1 MPQSVNQQREKQ
13 KIFVSGIDYRGG
25 DLLDLRN
32 NRITVGELLDDERSR
47 AVFQRRFGKWMKHPM
62 LAAGRSLTLGQL
74 MELAKVY
81 LPQKVIQ
88 ETWNEL
94 HRL

>member
-1 MPQSVNQQREKQ
+1 M
-13 KIFVSGIDYRGG
+13 
-25 DLLDLRN
+25 DLKN
-32 NRITVGELLDDERSR
+32 NRITAGELLDDPRSR

-81 LPQKVIQ
+81 IPSKTIQ
-88 ETWNEL
+88 ETWKEL
-94 HRL
+94 NDL

>member
-1 MPQSVNQQREKQ
+1 MRCKVTAR
-13 KIFVSGIDYRGG
+13 GIDYTGG

-32 NRITVGELLDDERSR
+32 NRITVGELLDNERSR

-74 MELAKVY
+74 MDLARVY
-81 LPQKVIQ
+81 LPQKTIQ
-88 ETWNEL
+88 DTWKEL
-94 HRL
+94 KDL

>member
-1 MPQSVNQQREKQ
+1 MPANGQVIPRGTSTVRRIECRE
-13 KIFVSGIDYRGG
+13 VID
-25 DLLDLRN
+25 LDLRN
-32 NRITVGELLDDERSR
+32 NNITVGELLDDARAR

-81 LPQKVIQ
+81 LPQKTIQ

>member
-1 MPQSVNQQREKQ
+1 M
-13 KIFVSGIDYRGG
+13 
-25 DLLDLRN
+25 DLRN
-32 NRITVGELLDDERSR
+32 NKITVGELLDDERSR

-62 LAAGRSLTLGQL
+62 VAAGRSLTLGQL